1 MTSQLQK
8 TSDLSVARVL
18 AEWIES
24 VEARRLPVE
33 VVRACESTLIDTLG
47 LGFAA
52 CNEGYVN
59 ALRESWRGEG
69 ACTVLG
75 ESEKRDSVSA
85 AMINGTAAH
94 GEDFDN
100 TFEGCPIHSGAVVV
114 PAVLAAAEAYGLT
127 GRQALKG
134 LVVGIEVMCRLGL
147 VVQRGVHTAGFH
159 PTGVLGAMAAT
170 AGIASACNLP
180 SKAIVNAWGIAGSMA
195 GGLIEYLSDGTWTK
209 RMHAGWAAQSGLRAV
224 AMARAGFT
232 GPATVFEG
240 RHGLMHG
247 FAPSV
252 DPDFSILTSDL
263 SEEWWA
269 SRVAFKRYA
278 CGTMAQPFVDCA
290 IRLSKKVSA
299 EEVKLLVCSVGE
311 GTVHRLWEPLED
323 KRRPPNAYAAKF
335 STPYCVA
342 VGFLRGDAGLAEFTD
357 ESVCDKSVLDLAQRV
372 SYEIDPDDEYPQN
385 YTGRIRASLLNGS
398 EIEEFQPYL
407 CGGSR
412 SPMSRDELLSK
423 CSANLRYG
431 GFAAESVDHVAR
443 FSDSLTTSD
452 GIPDVSLLELKAI

>member
-1 MTSQLQK
+1 MTNQLQK
-8 TSDLSVARVL
+8 TSDLSVACVL

-24 VEARRLPVE
+24 VEVNRLPVE
-33 VVRACESTLIDTLG
+33 LVHACEDTLIDTLG
-47 LGFAA
+47 LSFAA
-52 CNEGYVN
+52 YNAGYAKV
-59 ALRESWRGEG
+59 LRESWTGEG
-69 ACTVLG
+69 PCTVLG

-114 PAVLAAAEAYGLT
+114 PAVLAAVEAYGLT

-147 VVQRGVHTAGFH
+147 VVQRGIHAAGFH

-180 SKAIVNAWGIAGSMA
+180 SKVIVNAWGIAGSMA

-263 SEEWWA
+263 GEEWWA

-278 CGTMAQPFVDCA
+278 CGTMAQPFIDCA
-290 IRLSKKVSA
+290 VRLSKKVLA
-299 EEVKLLVCSVGE
+299 EEVKSLVCSVGE

-323 KRRPPNAYAAKF
+323 KRQPPNAYAAKF

-342 VGFLRGDAGLAEFTD
+342 IGFLRGDAGLAEFTD
-357 ESVCDKSVLDLAQRV
+357 ESVRDESVLDLAQRV
-372 SYEIDPDDEYPQN
+372 SYEVDPDDEYPQN
-385 YTGRIRASLLNGS
+385 YTGRIRASLLNGG
-398 EIEEFQPYL
+398 EIEEYQPYL

-431 GFAAESVDHVAR
+431 GFVSESVDRIAR
-443 FSDSLTTSD
+443 FADGLTTSD
-452 GIPDVSLLELKAI
+452 SIPDLSLLELKPI